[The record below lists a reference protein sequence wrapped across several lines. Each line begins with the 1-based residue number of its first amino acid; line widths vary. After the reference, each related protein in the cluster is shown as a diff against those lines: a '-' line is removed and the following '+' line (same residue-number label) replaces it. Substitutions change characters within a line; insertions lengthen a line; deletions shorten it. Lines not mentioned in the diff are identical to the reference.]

1 MIQKVSGLII
11 RLSEL
16 NENELGEFLQIS
28 LLNEK
33 LSARS
38 SKIGQYEREFYYKA
52 FEACMKYVD
61 RLEDFGPCWQA
72 K

>member
-1 MIQKVSGLII
+1 
-11 RLSEL
+11 
-16 NENELGEFLQIS
+16 LQFS